1 MLLVLY
7 KRQQGNEATRQKGK
21 GKGKKATR
29 QKGNEAKRQRGKKA

>member
-29 QKGNEAKRQRGKKA
+29 QKGIEREKV